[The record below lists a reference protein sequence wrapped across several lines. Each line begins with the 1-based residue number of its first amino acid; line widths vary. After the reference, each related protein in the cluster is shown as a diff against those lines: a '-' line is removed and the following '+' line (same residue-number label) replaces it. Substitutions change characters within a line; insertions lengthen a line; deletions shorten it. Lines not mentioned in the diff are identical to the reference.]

1 MKLVYILENNKC
13 NGCNLTIH
21 PVFLGYHKCG
31 YANCPICK
39 NAITNSQ
46 YWPHIRSHPRHE
58 NDNSIKKDL
67 RTENTL
73 ILGMLVILV
82 IVNSRT
88 TINFRKNA
96 LLYVRKLNLLCCRSS
111 SLLSQLHQSY
121 ARYIR

>member
-13 NGCNLTIH
+13 NECNLTIH

-58 NDNSIKKDL
+58 NDNSPLKKTFAN
-67 RTENTL
+67 RKYTNTRHASHSS
-73 ILGMLVILV
+73 
-82 IVNSRT
+82 NSKQPY
-88 TINFRKNA
+88 NN
-96 LLYVRKLNLLCCRSS
+96 
-111 SLLSQLHQSY
+111 
-121 ARYIR
+121 